1 LCGLRTIT
9 AGAEKL
15 LTAEGAE
22 GAEEKRNLIGGGM
35 NEELDRLTN
44 SIIGAA
50 IAVHRELGPGLLESA
65 YEACLA
71 FELTE
76 RGFRV
81 ERQKPLPVTYRGIN
95 LDCGYRLDLLIE
107 DKVILELKT
116 VDKLQPI
123 HDAQLLSYLKMA
135 NKKVGLLINFHSFRV
150 KDGIK
155 RIVNDY

>member
-1 LCGLRTIT
+1 MT
-9 AGAEKL
+9 AELDL
-15 LTAEGAE
+15 LT
-22 GAEEKRNLIGGGM
+22 N
-35 NEELDRLTN
+35 T
-44 SIIGAA
+44 IIGAA

-76 RGFRV
+76 RGAGV
-81 ERQKPLPVTYRGIN
+81 ERQKPLPVIYRGVH

-107 DKVILELKT
+107 NKVILELKT

-135 NKKVGLLINFHSFRV
+135 QKKVGLLINFNCLRV

-155 RIVNDY
+155 RIVNNY

>member
-1 LCGLRTIT
+1 LCVLRIPT
-9 AGAEKL
+9 AGDEKRF
-15 LTAEGAE
+15 TAEDAE
-22 GAEEKRNLIGGGM
+22 DAEERQDVGEGM
-35 NEELDRLTN
+35 NGELDQLTN

-71 FELTE
+71 FELTDK
-76 RGFRV
+76 GFRV
-81 ERQKPLPVTYRGIN
+81 ERQKQLPVTYRGLQ

-107 DKVILELKT
+107 NQVVLELKT
-116 VDKLQPI
+116 AEKLLPI

-135 NKKVGLLINFHSFRV
+135 QKKVGLLINFNSLRV

-155 RIVNDY
+155 RVVNNF